1 MSGGTKGEQSGF
13 AVMRW
18 SWTGFVPLLLAGR
31 LAGRTERTA
40 PSTFHC

>member
-18 SWTGFVPLLLAGR
+18 SWTGFVPLLLAG
-31 LAGRTERTA
+31 A
-40 PSTFHC
+40 PKKKRRWFKRG